1 MDSEDSA
8 AHKRQRVSRACDMCR
23 KKKVKCDGV
32 APICTNCQQLHY
44 ECTYKDTAKK
54 RGPPK
59 GYIDAI
65 EGKLLKVEALVGDLV
80 DTDGTL
86 RRHILHELKALQA
99 TNPIV
104 RAKKAGH
111 PHSTEEGLTTKNEQR
126 LMALAR
132 MRGDHPADQATPDP
146 RHGTYDRETVNRR
159 NNNLAHFSADENGN
173 MRYCGQSSGLWMLKQ
188 STRFQKDIFRPKRL
202 PPAKQLKYSSI
213 DEIPL
218 ELELALIKGFF
229 DHVYPI
235 YPIVIPQQFWAMYMG
250 NALDGNFLATKYAML
265 ACAAKFIDLG
275 PTVHNANGELAQLY
289 RDKANVTVSR
299 HLFYSSITMT
309 QILVLLAVYEHGCMT
324 MMGWKYGGM
333 ALRMA
338 YDLGLHRDPDQMRML
353 NNSKLD
359 VELRRRVWWCC
370 YVLDA
375 TASAVLGRPP
385 VIKDMDFDC
394 EFPTMAE
401 APDDLGQIFAAT
413 AEQVRKAQG
422 HTPVLAS
429 PGSLASPGANA
440 SSPGTLVPDAPLQI
454 PYQPPPANPAF
465 QFAIDQHYHHLLTL
479 VHLLNR
485 VLRQVYGYQSVF
497 LKKEYH
503 PMAIVIPV
511 VQLDKQLRSWLINLP
526 PELKYSPSDYF
537 ILRPPVHRF
546 ITIIHAMYHT
556 TLILLHRPFL
566 AQQWHVPTTTLLTK
580 GFASSQVN
588 PICTLASRD
597 PCEDL
602 TSSEFSSLQI
612 CTASAA
618 ALSCILQVVGQ
629 PLASGGSIFTIYKV
643 MTAAIVH
650 LHNAHSDNPRYALS
664 ARSYL
669 KMSLGI
675 LDRLKIRWNS
685 ASKLL
690 TVLTELALE
699 RNIDLTDVPYPSE
712 LPLRD
717 NLAYALTVEPSATG
731 DTPDQT
737 APDHAEQ
744 ISSDKPVPYSHFSPT
759 SSGPVASGSRL
770 APAQHV
776 EPAVRL
782 RPATDGPSRP
792 VATLPNRQ
800 AMNPL
805 FPSQML
811 WTNLMEDPSVSVNG
825 NADAQ
830 SRQESPYVSMSSA
843 QELNAATV
851 LSEHEAKLPNMG
863 GATSGSIHST
873 ANDGAA
879 LSGSHLP
886 VTAATTPGALGGG
899 PMSPW
904 ALPPQPVNPLSS
916 TYLHSQNTDP
926 YASYGAAT
934 GTLNSSLAQ
943 YRGLLSPAGGTAH
956 RVDPMRSGKV
966 MTIPQ
971 PTAGSSPANLPNSH
985 TPMVGDI
992 AGGSARP
999 FLHHRPPP
1007 PVPPGGSHSLPLT
1020 IDYDRVGPVGT
1031 AGGSSDGHNSPF
1043 IVPFSATNGS
1053 RPAGPG
1059 EAHMG
1064 GGHQAL
1070 PGNRGGSAATGAASS
1085 GPDMASFI
1093 PTRGQ
1098 NQSFFTNLDNF
1109 FFDINSLDFTGWNP
1123 SNEL

>member
-8 AHKRQRVSRACDMCR
+8 THKRQRVSRACDMCR

-65 EGKLLKVEALVGDLV
+65 EGKLLKVEALVGDLL

-86 RRHILHELKALQA
+86 RPHVLHELKSLQT

-104 RAKKAGH
+104 RTKKSGH
-111 PHSTEEGLTTKNEQR
+111 PHSTEEGRTTKNEQR

-132 MRGDHPADQATPDP
+132 MRGDRPADCATPDP
-146 RHGTYDRETVNRR
+146 RPGTYDRETVNRR
-159 NNNLAHFSADENGN
+159 NNDLAHFSADENGN

-188 STRFQKDIFRPKRL
+188 SARFQKDIFRPKRH
-202 PPAKQLKYSSI
+202 PPSKQLKYSSV
-213 DEIPL
+213 DKIPL
-218 ELELALIKGFF
+218 EMELALIKGFF

-250 NALDGNFLATKYAML
+250 NASDGIFRATKCAML
-265 ACAAKFIDLG
+265 ACTAKFIDLG
-275 PTVHNANGELAQLY
+275 PTVHNTNAELAQLY
-289 RDKANVTVSR
+289 CDKANDTVSR

-309 QILVLLAVYEHGCMT
+309 QILVLLAIYEHGCMT

-338 YDLGLHRDPDQMRML
+338 YDLGLHRDPDQIQML

-394 EFPTMAE
+394 EFPTMVE
-401 APDDLGQIFAAT
+401 TPDDLGQIFAAT
-413 AEQVRKAQG
+413 VEQVRKAQG
-422 HTPVLAS
+422 HSPVSAS
-429 PGSLASPGANA
+429 PTSFASFGANDP
-440 SSPGTLVPDAPLQI
+440 SPCTLTPDAPLHI
-454 PYQPPPANPAF
+454 PYQPPTANPDF
-465 QFAIDQHYHHLLTL
+465 QFAIDQHYHHLLAL

-485 VLRQVYGYQSVF
+485 MLRQVYGYQSVF

-503 PMAIVIPV
+503 PMAIAIPV
-511 VQLDKQLRSWLINLP
+511 AQLDKQLRSWLINLP
-526 PELKYSPSDYF
+526 PDLKYSPSNYF
-537 ILRPPVHRF
+537 MLRPPPHRF
-546 ITIIHAMYHT
+546 ITIVHAMYHT

-566 AQQWHVPTTTLLTK
+566 AQQWHIPTPSLLAK
-580 GFASSQVN
+580 GYVSSQVD
-588 PICTLASRD
+588 PICTLASRGA
-597 PCEDL
+597 CEDL

-612 CTASAA
+612 CTASSA

-675 LDRLKIRWNS
+675 LDRLKVRWNS
-685 ASKLL
+685 ASKIL

-699 RNIDLTDVPYPSE
+699 RNIKLTDVPYPSE

-717 NLAYALTVEPSATG
+717 NLAYALTVEPSTAF
-731 DTPDQT
+731 DAPDQT
-737 APDHAEQ
+737 APDHTEQ
-744 ISSDKPVPYSHFSPT
+744 VPPDKHVPGSQFLQASPLR
-759 SSGPVASGSRL
+759 SGAPGPRL

-776 EPAVRL
+776 EPTVQL
-782 RPATDGPSRP
+782 RPATDNQCKP
-792 VATLPNRQ
+792 VVSLSNRQ
-800 AMNPL
+800 AMSPL

-811 WTNLMEDPSVSVNG
+811 WTNLMEDPNVSVSG
-825 NADAQ
+825 NVDAQ
-830 SRQESPYVSMSSA
+830 TRQEPSHVCMSSA
-843 QELNAATV
+843 QEMSAATV
-851 LSEHEAKLPNMG
+851 ISEHEAKLSNM
-863 GATSGSIHST
+863 GATSVSFNTTPNGALSNRST
-873 ANDGAA
+873 AS
-879 LSGSHLP
+879 SGTHPP
-886 VTAATTPGALGGG
+886 VPTAATPDTLGSG
-899 PMSPW
+899 PLLPW
-904 ALPPQPVNPLSS
+904 AQPPLPLNPSGNS
-916 TYLHSQNTDP
+916 NLHSQNTDP

-934 GTLNSSLAQ
+934 GTINSPLTR
-943 YRGLLSPAGGTAH
+943 YRGLLSQAGGAAH
-956 RVDPMRSGKV
+956 RVDPMRPGV
-966 MTIPQ
+966 MAYPQ
-971 PTAGSSPANLPNSH
+971 PPVRSSPALPNPL
-985 TPMVGDI
+985 TPMIGGIEGGSIRPPYPLQSPLVP
-992 AGGSARP
+992 AGGS
-999 FLHHRPPP
+999 HR
-1007 PVPPGGSHSLPLT
+1007 HPLT
-1020 IDYDRVGPVGT
+1020 IDYDLVGPVG
-1031 AGGSSDGHNSPF
+1031 AGGGSSDGHNSPF

-1053 RPAGPG
+1053 RPTGPDG
-1059 EAHMG
+1059 MPTD
-1064 GGHQAL
+1064 GHQTPSVSGVNLGTA
-1070 PGNRGGSAATGAASS
+1070 AATTA
-1085 GPDMASFI
+1085 PDMASFI

-1123 SNEL
+1123 SNDF